1 MAYVNRKV
9 WAHRLENE
17 VATISLAGV
26 VRITDNSRSGSQ
38 EQTDELRRSRESIG
52 GVSLSGKG
60 RKKVGRKM
68 RGTIDQ
74 FHNKN
79 SPRAVTGS

>member
-17 VATISLAGV
+17 VATISLVGV
-26 VRITDNSRSGSQ
+26 VRVTDNSRSGSQ

-52 GVSLSGKG
+52 GVTDGVPVYLERVEK
-60 RKKVGRKM
+60 RLVEK
-68 RGTIDQ
+68 
-74 FHNKN
+74 
-79 SPRAVTGS
+79 